1 MTHSR
6 FSIPFALTK
15 VIRFLSHK
23 GAARLDTGAGL
34 LLLTFLS
41 CVPAWAQSVV
51 PGSSPPPVP
60 APAQIELPKDTLGRS
75 TPRGTALGFLIAARK
90 GEDELAV
97 RYLNTRVHG
106 HEAVELVH
114 ELFTVLDR
122 RLPAKLTEV
131 SDKPEGSRSNLLKP
145 DKELVGTIRS
155 DRGNVDIFLERVD
168 RENSGPV
175 WLFSSETLN
184 SIPDL
189 YAESAGLPVET
200 VLPEWSVNNRF
211 AGIPLFEWLAV
222 LLGIP
227 FFYFFTV
234 LLNRLLSPVGSTLRR
249 RLRKRSDL
257 PDLQLLPGPIRLLL
271 LAVAIEWMISK
282 ISLPLLA
289 RQFWSSTASII
300 TIAACVWML
309 IFFNRRG
316 EQYLCRLFQNRNIS
330 GTTSMLR
337 LARRVSDLL
346 VVFVGLLVALHYI
359 GVNATAELAGIGIG
373 GIAVALAAQ
382 RTLENLIS
390 GISLIFDQ
398 AVRVGDVIKVGEAQG
413 TVEDVGLRSTRIRT
427 LDRTLITV
435 PNGQIGNMTIERISS
450 RDKFWFHPIL
460 TLRSDA
466 TSSQIQTVLDGIRSV
481 LKESRD
487 LEIDSVRVRFVRLG
501 HSSLDVE
508 IFAYLLARE
517 WNEFLEIQERLLLC
531 ILECMESSGVRLAFP
546 LQTVAAVTTTSAAA
560 ERTIAQHI
568 NVGK

>member
-1 MTHSR
+1 
-6 FSIPFALTK
+6 LL
-15 VIRFLSHK
+15 V
-23 GAARLDTGAGL
+23 L
-34 LLLTFLS
+34 LLCCL
-41 CVPAWAQSVV
+41 PALAQNGV
-51 PGSSPPPVP
+51 PGSLPPAVPPSSSAP
-60 APAQIELPKDTLGRS
+60 APAAAQREIPKDTLGRS
-75 TPRGTALGFLIAARK
+75 TPRGTVLGFLIAARR
-90 GEDELAV
+90 GQDELAV
-97 RYLNTRVHG
+97 RYLNTGVHG
-106 HEAVELVH
+106 HEAVVLVH

-155 DRGNVDIFLERVD
+155 DRGNVDIFLEHVD

-189 YAESAGLPVET
+189 YAENTGLPVET
-200 VLPEWSVNNRF
+200 VLPESLVNNRF

-227 FFYFFTV
+227 LFYFFTV

-249 RLRKRSDL
+249 RLCKRSDL
-257 PDLQLLPGPIRLLL
+257 PDLQLFPGSIRLLL
-271 LAVAIEWMISK
+271 LAVAIEWMIFK

-309 IFFNRRG
+309 ILFNRRG
-316 EQYLCRLFQNRNIS
+316 EQYLCRLFRNRNIS

-346 VVFVGLLVALHYI
+346 VVFAGLLVALHYI
-359 GVNATAELAGIGIG
+359 GVNAAAELAGIGIG

-435 PNGQIGNMTIERISS
+435 PNGQIGHMTIERISS

-460 TLRSDA
+460 TLCSDA
-466 TSSQIQTVLDGIRSV
+466 TSSQMQTLLDGIRSV
-481 LKESRD
+481 LKESQR
-487 LEIDSVRVRFVRLG
+487 LQFDSVRVRFLRLG
-501 HSSLDVE
+501 PRSLDVE
-508 IFAYLLARE
+508 IFAYVLARD
-517 WNEFLEIQERLLLC
+517 WNEFLEIQEKLLLC
-531 ILECMESSGVRLAFP
+531 ILECIEASGARFAFP
-546 LQTVAAVTTTSAAA
+546 LQTVVATGADA
-560 ERTIAQHI
+560 EQAITHGTQ
-568 NVGK
+568 VGK